1 MITVAHKFEGLSM
14 TSVEV
19 VDKTEVETTY
29 PNGVSLDE
37 KRRAFV
43 LENISANEAS
53 GEVLLKFLNQVAK
66 WLETGQMPGCGEVR
80 PLKEVGK

>member
-1 MITVAHKFEGLSM
+1 M

-43 LENISANEAS
+43 LQELNL
-53 GEVLLKFLNQVAK
+53 GESSTEGALKALAAVSK
-66 WLETGQMPGCGEVR
+66 WLETGQIQGFGEVR